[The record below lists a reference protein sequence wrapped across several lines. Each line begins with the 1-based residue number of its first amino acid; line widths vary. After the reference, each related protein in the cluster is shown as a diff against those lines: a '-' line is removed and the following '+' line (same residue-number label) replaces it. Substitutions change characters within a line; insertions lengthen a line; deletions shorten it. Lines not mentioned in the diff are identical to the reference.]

1 VDALDRYLRAQAG
14 QDMRRRIANCF
25 VAAPLDTTSVAGY
38 YTLSA
43 ASIPV
48 VDLPE
53 DVSRR
58 LPRYPVIPAALIGR
72 LAVDRQYRRRGLG
85 AALLFDALERAIRA
99 DAAVFA
105 VIVDAKDETAP
116 AFYARYGFRR
126 FASRS
131 QRPVSSN
138 RDCNEAALRPVPS
151 GRLWNSSA
159 QHRRHRIPPDH
170 DISSR
175 PKTARP

>member
-1 VDALDRYLRAQAG
+1 VTVSFLVTPLAPHHDRSAFSCGVDALDRYLRAQAG

-25 VAAPLDTTSVAGY
+25 VATPLDTTSVAGY

-105 VIVDAKDETAP
+105 VIVDAKDETAA

-131 QRPVSSN
+131 QRLFLPI
-138 RDCNEAALRPVPS
+138 A
-151 GRLWNSSA
+151 
-159 QHRRHRIPPDH
+159 
-170 DISSR
+170 
-175 PKTARP
+175 TATKLL